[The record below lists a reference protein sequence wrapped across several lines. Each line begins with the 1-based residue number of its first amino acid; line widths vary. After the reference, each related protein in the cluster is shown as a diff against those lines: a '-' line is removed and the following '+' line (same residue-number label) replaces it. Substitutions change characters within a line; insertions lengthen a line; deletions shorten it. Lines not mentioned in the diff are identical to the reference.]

1 MQILLPYRTPGRYY
15 ILFVFNLDKRI
26 VTLLDPS
33 PEREIVKPGV
43 HHKYLLKLK
52 EISIYLNIAL
62 EDAIKGWKDDVL
74 YWRLITPCG
83 LPTNHDRLESMS

>member
-1 MQILLPYRTPGRYY
+1 M
-15 ILFVFNLDKRI
+15 DKRTI
-26 VTLLDPS
+26 TLLDPS

-52 EISIYLNIAL
+52 EISIYLNITL
-62 EDAIKGWKDDVL
+62 QYAIKGWKDDVFH
-74 YWRLITPCG
+74 WQLITPCV